1 MSRINPAAS
10 TETPTPYLPVGD
22 YRSYIALLADNKSF
36 RKLWLAGVISQLG
49 NWFNYIAIFVLLN
62 QLTGT
67 GHAVSWFLIAK
78 FLPST
83 ILGPAAG
90 VLSDRISRK
99 TLMITSDLLRAVIV
113 LCFLLIKR
121 PDQVWMVYVL
131 ALLQESLWTFSDP
144 ARRASIPNLCQ
155 PHELNVANAL
165 GGATWSVM
173 LAIGAAMGGFIS
185 AMVGWQAAIAIDSVT
200 FLISAWMLSSL
211 TLPPPPQKEARE
223 KLNWL
228 DYTGLN
234 DLKEGCRYV
243 IANSQVGALLLVK
256 SGWALSG
263 GIFVLLTVFGEQ
275 VFTVSGH
282 GGGSGILYS
291 FRGIGAAIGPILAWR
306 FLGESR
312 RAMDRA
318 IGLSFFFACI
328 SYLVFS
334 QAPTILK
341 AAPLVL
347 LGHMGGSVQ
356 WVFSTNLLQRL
367 VPDQFRGRVF
377 AAEMALLT
385 LVLSLSTYFT
395 GAALDAGV
403 SPRTAMIRLALI
415 FTIPG
420 TIWTIYAHLNRNSA
434 QEFPPEQEQNP

>member
-1 MSRINPAAS
+1 MSHSNGATGVNQAP
-10 TETPTPYLPVGD
+10 PYLPVGD
-22 YRSYIALLADNKSF
+22 WRSYLTLLKDNPRF
-36 RKLWLAGVISQLG
+36 RKLWLAGVISHLG

-62 QLTGT
+62 HLTGT

-78 FLPST
+78 FIPST

-90 VLSDRISRK
+90 VLTDRLPRK
-99 TLMITSDLLRAVIV
+99 MLMISSDLLRAGVV

-121 PDQVWMVYVL
+121 PDQVWMVYTL
-131 ALLQESLWTFSDP
+131 ALLQESLWTFFDP

-155 PHELNVANAL
+155 AHELNVANAL

-173 LAIGAAMGGFIS
+173 LAIGAALGGLVS
-185 AMVGWQAAIAIDSVT
+185 AVAGWQTAIVLDALT
-200 FLISAWMLSSL
+200 FLVSAWFLADLDLPSLPKKQQPDKLSW
-211 TLPPPPQKEARE
+211 Q
-223 KLNWL
+223 
-228 DYTGLN
+228 DYTGIN

-243 IANSQVGALLLVK
+243 LANRQVAALLLVK

-275 VFTVSGH
+275 VFPIHGH

-291 FRGIGAAIGPILAWR
+291 FRGLGAAIGPILAWR
-306 FLGESR
+306 YLGEGR
-312 RAMDRA
+312 PAMLRA
-318 IGLSFFFACI
+318 IGLSFFVACA

-334 QAPTILK
+334 QAPTLLK

-356 WVFSTNLLQRL
+356 WVFSTNLLQRM
-367 VPDQFRGRVF
+367 VPDHFRGRVF

-415 FTIPG
+415 FLIPG
-420 TIWTIYAHLNRNSA
+420 VLWTIYCQINPTA
-434 QEFPPEQEQNP
+434 QKESPKEEDL

>member
-1 MSRINPAAS
+1 MSDNSQAAS
-10 TETPTPYLPVGD
+10 APRVPPYLPVGN
-22 YRSYIALLADNKSF
+22 YRSYLTLLAGNKRF
-36 RKLWLAGVISQLG
+36 RRLWLAGVISHLG

-78 FLPST
+78 FIPST

-90 VLSDRISRK
+90 VLTDRLPRK
-99 TLMITSDLLRAVIV
+99 ALMIASDLLRAGVV
-113 LCFLLIKR
+113 LCFLLVKR
-121 PDQVWMVYVL
+121 PDQVWMVYTL
-131 ALLQESLWTFSDP
+131 ALLQESLWTFFDP
-144 ARRASIPNLCQ
+144 ARRASIPNLCE

-185 AMVGWQAAIAIDSVT
+185 AIAGWQAAIVIDACT
-200 FLISAWMLSSL
+200 FLVSAWLLAGL
-211 TLPPPPQKEARE
+211 TLPPPPPKKQLG
-223 KLNWL
+223 KLTWHE
-228 DYTGLN
+228 YTGLA
-234 DLKEGCRYV
+234 DLKEGCSYV
-243 IANSQVGALLLVK
+243 LANRQVGALLLVK

-263 GIFVLLTVFGEQ
+263 GIFVLLTIFGEQ
-275 VFTVSGH
+275 VFPIQGH

-306 FLGESR
+306 YLGESR
-312 RAMDRA
+312 HAMHRS
-318 IGLSFFFACI
+318 IGLSFFVACA

-334 QAPTILK
+334 QAPTLLK
-341 AAPLVL
+341 AAPMVL

-356 WVFSTNLLQRL
+356 WVFSTNLLQRQ

-377 AAEMALLT
+377 AAEMALVT
-385 LVLSLSTYFT
+385 LILSLSTYFT

-403 SPRTAMIRLALI
+403 TPRTAMVRLALI
-415 FTIPG
+415 FLIPG
-420 TIWTIYAHLNRNSA
+420 ILWTIYCQCTASAHK
-434 QEFPPEQEQNP
+434 EGPKEEEQ